1 MRRNFLELRSFLHV
15 HYPTLEVADSIRG
28 ELYPITPAAE
38 AIASGGS
45 FLQMGGVAVAFGG
58 RFIFN
63 ALGVPEPPFVPI
75 MANNKA
81 AVVIGLMFLN
91 SMCASFRN
99 TGAFEV
105 TIDGDLVFSKLK
117 ENAFPT
123 GARLLKEFD
132 EWGLERNPSS
142 LL

>member
-1 MRRNFLELRSFLHV
+1 MRRNFVELRSFLHA
-15 HYPTLEVADSIRG
+15 HYPALEAADSVRG
-28 ELYPITPAAE
+28 ELYPITPTAE
-38 AIASGGS
+38 AIASAGS
-45 FLQMGGVAVAFGG
+45 FLQIGGVAIAFGG

-63 ALGVPEPPFVPI
+63 VLGVPEPWFVP
-75 MANNKA
+75 MVTNNKA
-81 AVVIGLMFLN
+81 AVVIGLMFVN
-91 SMCASFRN
+91 SFCASFRN

-105 TIDGDLVFSKLK
+105 TIDGDLVFSKFE

-132 EWGLERNPSS
+132 DWGLTRNPSS